1 MQCEHVSYKKHYYSI
16 LKNPDIRKTALQLN
30 GEYAAMSYL
39 FHQVALS
46 NLCGFHNDT
55 RQVAVYLLRGGV
67 LNVRAKEFSRI
78 YISDVYDV

>member
-1 MQCEHVSYKKHYYSI
+1 
-16 LKNPDIRKTALQLN
+16 
-30 GEYAAMSYL
+30 MSYL

-46 NLCGFHNDT
+46 NLSGFHNDT

-67 LNVRAKEFSRI
+67 VNVRAKEFSRI